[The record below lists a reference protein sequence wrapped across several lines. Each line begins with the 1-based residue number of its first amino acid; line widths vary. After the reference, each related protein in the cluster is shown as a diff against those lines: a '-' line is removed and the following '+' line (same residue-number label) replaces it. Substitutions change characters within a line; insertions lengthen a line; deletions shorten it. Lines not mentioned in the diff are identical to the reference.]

1 MDTVPENRLAAFV
14 RRLPTARR
22 RPAIPLADLD
32 GLHRPLLR
40 TTAVRLGLLA
50 ALLVLAAV
58 AIWRAARLEVRALS
72 FLPRDTT
79 TILVLDQSKS
89 VYLSG
94 YQDIAALFRSF
105 ADDDAPI
112 GLVTFSDIAY
122 ELLPPGTH
130 GVELRSFVRFYTP
143 SKGGANALDTGP
155 RFPRTPWDS
164 SFSGGT
170 KISEALGLARHL
182 LRRDHVRRGTI
193 LLISDLD
200 TADTDLPAL
209 AGSLTELRR
218 SALVDLRVFPLHPDS
233 GPLRFFQQFL
243 GKGAFVS
250 SASVALNRHVETR
263 QRFEAASPTWL
274 VIPAFLL
281 LAALAANEFFCG
293 RIELGRP
300 QEAPA

>member
-1 MDTVPENRLAAFV
+1 MDTVPENRLTELL
-14 RRLPTARR
+14 RGLPTALR
-22 RPAIPLADLD
+22 RPAIPLADLHA
-32 GLHRPLLR
+32 LRRPLRR
-40 TTAVRLGLLA
+40 TTAIRLGLLVG
-50 ALLVLAAV
+50 LVALAAIS
-58 AIWRAARLEVRALS
+58 IWRAARLEARALS

-79 TILVLDQSKS
+79 TVLVVDQSKS

-143 SKGGANALDTGP
+143 SKGGANALDKGP

-209 AGSLTELRR
+209 ARSLTELRR
-218 SALVDLRVFPLHPDS
+218 SAAVDLRVFPLDPDPA
-233 GPLRFFQQFL
+233 PLRFFQQL
-243 GKGAFVS
+243 VGKRPFVS
-250 SASVALNRHVETR
+250 TSSVASKRHLESK